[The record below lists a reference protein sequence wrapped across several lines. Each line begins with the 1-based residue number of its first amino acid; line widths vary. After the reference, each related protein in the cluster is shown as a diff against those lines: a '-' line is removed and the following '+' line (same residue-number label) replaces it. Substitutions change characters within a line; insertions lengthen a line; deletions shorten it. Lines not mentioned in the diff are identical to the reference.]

1 MKETLQETPIHPLYT
16 QKCQKTTQNKL
27 TWTVVVRWGNVH
39 QPLTESPLSSSS
51 DQKILTLT
59 FLYLCLSIRGSC
71 KGVRM
76 AGLLCD
82 GAQGPKR
89 GTDEGHLQDTI
100 CVSRHNHEGD
110 CFICCILS
118 HGSAEGVY
126 GTDEVIVQG
135 SDIYNPFNGVFC
147 PSLVNKPKVF
157 FIQACHGE
165 VYHQFVKV
173 QSDSQMEEN
182 AGEEKEEEELA
193 ADAVQITI
201 PAEADF
207 LVARST
213 VKDYLSFREHS
224 GSWFIQCLC

>member
-1 MKETLQETPIHPLYT
+1 MFEWLGFSVKAHRDQNAEQMKDIFRTY
-16 QKCQKTTQNKL
+16 
-27 TWTVVVRWGNVH
+27 
-39 QPLTESPLSSSS
+39 
-51 DQKILTLT
+51 
-59 FLYLCLSIRGSC
+59 
-71 KGVRM
+71 
-76 AGLLCD
+76 
-82 GAQGPKR
+82 
-89 GTDEGHLQDTI
+89 
-100 CVSRHNHEGD
+100 SRHNHEGD
-110 CFICCILS
+110 CFVCCILS

-157 FIQACHGE
+157 FIQACRGE
-165 VYHQFVKV
+165 VYHQLVKV

-213 VKDYLSFREHS
+213 VKGYLSFREPS
-224 GSWFIQCLC
+224 GSWFIQCLCEQLKIYCQK